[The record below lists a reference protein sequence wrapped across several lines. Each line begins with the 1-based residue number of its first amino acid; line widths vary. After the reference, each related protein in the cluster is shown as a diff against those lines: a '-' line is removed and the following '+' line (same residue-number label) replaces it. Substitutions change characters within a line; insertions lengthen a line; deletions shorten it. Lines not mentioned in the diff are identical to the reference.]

1 MELRSMPSV
10 RSVAAVVVASLL
22 LACRTAPIP
31 AFEPIAVPA
40 GLSLQQVEL
49 AILAGITN
57 KSLPRDTDPA
67 RTYTD
72 AEFQKLIWDDYLRD
86 APGRSWFPVSRAPG
100 VVYAA
105 VDTRGHYLRVALQ
118 FDRTSIRTE
127 IVESRN
133 LLQEDGRIHKR
144 ALSWIENLHAHIR
157 RELTRIAFVQTPER

>member
-1 MELRSMPSV
+1 MPTV
-10 RSVAAVVVASLL
+10 GGFAAIVVATLL
-22 LACRTAPIP
+22 FACKTVPIP

-49 AILAGITN
+49 AIFGGITN
-57 KSLPRDTDPA
+57 RAPSRDIDPA

-72 AEFQKLIWDDYLRD
+72 PEFQKIIWDDYMRD

-105 VDTRGHYLRVALQ
+105 VDTRGHYLRVALY

-133 LLQEDGRIHKR
+133 LLQEDGKIHKR
-144 ALSWIENLHAHIR
+144 ALSWIENLHANIK
-157 RELTRIAFVQTPER
+157 RELTRIAFVQPPAQ